1 MDFSPKIPT
10 KGEISDPIAKYITPK
25 MPEAAPAPPPEF
37 STLDQSSRGSLARP
51 SHTTVRAVPHTAVP
65 ISNKR

>member
-25 MPEAAPAPPPEF
+25 MPEAAPAPPRLKLLT
-37 STLDQSSRGSLARP
+37 TLLGKPRRFLPDDIML
-51 SHTTVRAVPHTAVP
+51 
-65 ISNKR
+65 

>member
-25 MPEAAPAPPPEF
+25 MPEAAPAPPHLKLIT
-37 STLDQSSRGSLARP
+37 TLKP
-51 SHTTVRAVPHTAVP
+51 AVCESP
-65 ISNKR
+65 IIEQ